1 MGQYQQWLHYREIDQ
16 QLHAELEALEAQLA
30 DLQERARQIEQTLPQ
45 ANNQII
51 SVLATMLKEQTT
63 LANRM
68 RADEP
73 IAEIS
78 SEEVEYW
85 VENESADALPL
96 QPALAAWG
104 NLPNFDTQDMP
115 IHPAP
120 PQGETPSRNSSP
132 PQTPSLT
139 FSDREKV
146 LPPMPPPEPG
156 LLPENMAAIFEE
168 HSSTDPQI
176 ELPWWLPAIP
186 AARGVNRSGPTD
198 QESARTSHLV
208 QRWQER
214 WGRPYTEQK
223 NPGEDPPHE

>member
-16 QLHAELEALEAQLA
+16 QLHAELEALEVQLA

-51 SVLATMLKEQTT
+51 SVLATLLKEQTT
-63 LANRM
+63 LAHRT

-73 IAEIS
+73 IVEIS
-78 SEEVEYW
+78 LEEVEYW

-104 NLPNFDTQDMP
+104 NLPNFDRQDMP
-115 IHPAP
+115 IEPAP
-120 PQGETPSRNSSP
+120 PQGETPTGKSSP

-139 FSDREKV
+139 FSDREKA
-146 LPPMPPPEPG
+146 LPPMPHPEPG

-176 ELPWWLPAIP
+176 ELPWWLPKIL
-186 AARGVNRSGPTD
+186 AARGIHPSGPTD
-198 QESARTSHLV
+198 PQSARTNRLV
-208 QRWQER
+208 QRWEER

-223 NPGEDPPHE
+223 KPGEDPPHE